1 MDTAILS
8 EALGH
13 AFALTSLGLLLV
25 GVFWGALVGALPGLG
40 SIIAITMILPFTYQL
55 SSVGALAL
63 IMGVYCGA
71 VYGGCISAILLNTP
85 GTPQSAATCFDGFP
99 LARQGKAGQALGWAT
114 AGSVFGGLFSCIVL
128 IIMGP
133 TLALFAQNF
142 GPIETFAL
150 IVMALSCISGVSQG
164 GLAKGL
170 MAGSIGLFLGTVGSD
185 PMNGNMRFT
194 FDFFQLHGGID
205 LIAVVVGIFAIAE
218 VLSRALEA
226 GQNQGAG
233 LGAYAGIILPRLA
246 EWKGRLGT
254 LIKSSLIGAA
264 VGILPGTGAAT
275 ASFISYAEA
284 RRSSKFAENFGRGEP
299 DGIIAPE
306 AANNAVTG
314 GALIPT
320 LALGI
325 PGDPVTAVMMVTLVI
340 HGMTP
345 GVRLMRDNPDTVMA
359 AFILLFLAN
368 LLLAPVGK
376 IIARAF
382 AKILVLPEALIM
394 AGVSLLC
401 VLGVYGNSFNAFHLK
416 VALAFGV
423 LGCVMRMINMSVA
436 PLVIGFVLSNQLEV
450 SLRQALILTDN
461 NPLMFFKS
469 PVAVALFAVTALVI
483 FLPVI
488 KKRRGRKTPPAS
500 A

>member
-1 MDTAILS
+1 MDTSIL
-8 EALGH
+8 AT
-13 AFALTSLGLLLV
+13 AFGNTFAFTSLGLLVV

-55 SSVGALAL
+55 SSVGALGL

-99 LARQGKAGQALGWAT
+99 MAKQGKAGQALGWAT
-114 AGSVFGGLFSCIVL
+114 ASSVFGGLFSCIVL
-128 IIMGP
+128 IIVGP

-150 IVMALSCISGVSQG
+150 IIMALSCISGVSQG

-170 MAGSIGLFLGTVGSD
+170 MAGCMGLFLGTVGSD

-194 FDFFQLHGGID
+194 FDYFQLHGGIN

-218 VLSRALEA
+218 VLSRALES
-226 GQNQGAG
+226 GPDGASLGKYSG
-233 LGAYAGIILPRLA
+233 LILPKLS
-246 EWKGRLGT
+246 EWKGRFGT
-254 LIKSSLIGAA
+254 LLKSSMIGTAI
-264 VGILPGTGAAT
+264 GILPGTGAAT

-284 RRSSKFAENFGRGEP
+284 RRSSRFSDNFGKGEP
-299 DGIIAPE
+299 DGVIAPE
-306 AANNAVTG
+306 SANNAVTG

-368 LLLAPVGK
+368 LLLAPAGK
-376 IIARAF
+376 IIARGF
-382 AKILVLPEALIM
+382 AKILVLPEALLM

-401 VLGVYGNSFNAFHLK
+401 VLGVYGDSFNAFHLK
-416 VALAFGV
+416 LALGFGV
-423 LGCVMRMINMSVA
+423 LGCVMRMIKMSVA

-461 NPLMFFKS
+461 NLFMFLKS
-469 PVAVALFAVTALVI
+469 PVAVVLFAVTAFVV

-488 KKRRGRKTPPAS
+488 KKRGKGTA
-500 A
+500 AAAA